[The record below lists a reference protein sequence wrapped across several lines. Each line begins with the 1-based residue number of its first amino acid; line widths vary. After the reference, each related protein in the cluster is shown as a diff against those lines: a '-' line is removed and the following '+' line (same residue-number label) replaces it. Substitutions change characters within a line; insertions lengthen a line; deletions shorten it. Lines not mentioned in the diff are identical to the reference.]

1 MSNPDNSIYSR
12 ALQGITAPFRDLAF
26 FTDAGLPLTINP
38 QSRASLVRV
47 SLRGAGAL
55 SLTGVQVG
63 VRGDTGEPIRLASA
77 EVRTSAR
84 PDERVALALAGEPKS
99 ARVPLVEVARSDDP
113 WVIIDLGQAYDLV
126 QIKLWSAAMPRQGW
140 APLTVEVSE
149 DGSSWTAIY
158 STADRLAAQAAHV
171 VSVGAQGTLAAED
184 PAAWTV
190 FIDVVQ
196 LLVGGHRTQA
206 EKRLKLS
213 ELPTDTIAAIRQAI
227 SQAFLNP
234 MQLDWNHH
242 GVRRTFKYW
251 TKGEKVKYIK
261 AANEFIDNLARE
273 LSPHVCL
280 GFGSVLSLVRDQ
292 DLIPHDDDLD
302 IIIAFDR
309 NECPT
314 IREGLQ
320 RVVDFAGRHD
330 YKVREPFPKSHRQLV
345 RKGTKK
351 VDVFVSLHD
360 NGRISW
366 FPQKR
371 DSLAMTDVFPPI
383 RASMLGVECLVPANP
398 LRYLESVYGPTW
410 SKPDPSFAHNW
421 RTKAYDDIW

>member
-1 MSNPDNSIYSR
+1 
-12 ALQGITAPFRDLAF
+12 
-26 FTDAGLPLTINP
+26 
-38 QSRASLVRV
+38 
-47 SLRGAGAL
+47 
-55 SLTGVQVG
+55 
-63 VRGDTGEPIRLASA
+63 
-77 EVRTSAR
+77 
-84 PDERVALALAGEPKS
+84 
-99 ARVPLVEVARSDDP
+99 

-158 STADRLAAQAAHV
+158 STAGRLAAQAAHI

-184 PAAWTV
+184 PVAWTV

-213 ELPTDTIAAIRQAI
+213 ELPADTIAAIRQAI

-292 DLIPHDDDLD
+292 DL
-302 IIIAFDR
+302 
-309 NECPT
+309 
-314 IREGLQ
+314 
-320 RVVDFAGRHD
+320 
-330 YKVREPFPKSHRQLV
+330 
-345 RKGTKK
+345 
-351 VDVFVSLHD
+351 
-360 NGRISW
+360 
-366 FPQKR
+366 
-371 DSLAMTDVFPPI
+371 
-383 RASMLGVECLVPANP
+383 
-398 LRYLESVYGPTW
+398 
-410 SKPDPSFAHNW
+410 
-421 RTKAYDDIW
+421 